1 MKRPIGIVNR
11 NPLNI
16 RYSPMNTWR
25 GQSGSYKGF
34 CVFNSLVFGY
44 RAALVLLSN
53 YIKRGHVS
61 ISAIVSR
68 WAPATENDTKAYI
81 RTVIEHFNGY
91 DDSLYKS
98 LTADTDLTTFPA
110 EDLYSIMFEL
120 AWIMSL
126 VECGYRKGFDYKDE
140 RKGIVESMHVALT
153 DAVNMVVEEHVSKSD
168 RNPQ

>member
-1 MKRPIGIVNR
+1 M
-11 NPLNI
+11 
-16 RYSPMNTWR
+16 
-25 GQSGSYKGF
+25 
-34 CVFNSLVFGY
+34 FNSLVFGY

-53 YIKRGHVS
+53 YIKRGHVT

-91 DDSLYKS
+91 NDSLYQS
-98 LTADTDLTTFPA
+98 ITADFDLTTLDH
-110 EDLYSIMFEL
+110 ENLYAVLFEL
-120 AWIMSL
+120 SWIMSL

-140 RKGIVESMHVALT
+140 RKGIVESMHSALT

-168 RNPQ
+168 RNS